1 MRLTLSYTAPPP
13 RSQTFLKL
21 ATTRLLRV
29 TVPMCSPR
37 PRLPHHAVSGSS
49 RRVSA
54 TGCEARVSVKKAN
67 FLQRVHK
74 WVHKIFGSL
83 DFCFYLCYEH
93 YSNSAMQIVST
104 REFRANQKKYFKLAE
119 HEPVFVSRKNA
130 RPIVISVADD
140 DDFLSKEELLS
151 IQKGLEDIKN
161 GRTYRMQEGES
172 LTDFLKR
179 TEECIK

>member
-1 MRLTLSYTAPPP
+1 M
-13 RSQTFLKL
+13 
-21 ATTRLLRV
+21 
-29 TVPMCSPR
+29 
-37 PRLPHHAVSGSS
+37 
-49 RRVSA
+49 
-54 TGCEARVSVKKAN
+54 
-67 FLQRVHK
+67 
-74 WVHKIFGSL
+74 
-83 DFCFYLCYEH
+83 DFCFYLCSEH
-93 YSNSAMQIVST
+93 YSNRAMQIVTT
-104 REFRANQKKYFKLAE
+104 REFRANQKKYFELAE
-119 HEPVFVSRKNA
+119 HETVFVSRKNA